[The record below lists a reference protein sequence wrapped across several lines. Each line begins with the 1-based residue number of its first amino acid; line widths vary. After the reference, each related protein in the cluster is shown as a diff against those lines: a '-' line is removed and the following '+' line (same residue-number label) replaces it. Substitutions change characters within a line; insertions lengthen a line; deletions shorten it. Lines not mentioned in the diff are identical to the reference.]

1 MELNLVTSL
10 FLAVM
15 VYLIGAYLVRKIHF
29 LDRYSIPAPVVGGL
43 LFAVF
48 TLIMHSTGLVTI
60 TVETSLQ
67 SLFMIIFFTTVGLG
81 ASFKL
86 IKLGGKLLV
95 IYLLAASFLSVI
107 QNTLGVSL
115 AGLLGIDPLLG
126 LMASSP
132 AMIGGHG
139 GAAAFGETI
148 DGLGVQGATTVG
160 IAAAT
165 LGLIAGGVFGGP
177 VARFMINRHNLKSN
191 EPDFNAAQYEFE
203 NPKEENKFTIN
214 QFFIYLLIITF
225 AMALG
230 TYIGGIFSDL
240 TGVILPD
247 YVGAMFVAIVVR
259 TLLDASQD
267 RVPFDFDTTVN
278 DKIGAVSLGL
288 FLSFALMSIKLWEL
302 ADLALPILLIVSAHV
317 IVIILYTMFIVYRLL
332 GKNYDAVVMIN
343 GMIGSGLGATPTA
356 MANMD
361 AVTSKFG
368 SSKTAY
374 LIVPVVGAFLID
386 IVNIPVIVFFINLF
400 S

>member
-1 MELNLVTSL
+1 MDFLMYFLNDGGWDMELNLVTSL

-15 VYLIGAYLVRKIHF
+15 VYFIVAYLVKKIFF
-29 LDRYSIPAPVVGGL
+29 LDRYSIQAPVVCGL

-48 TLIMHSTGLVTI
+48 TLIMHTSDLVTI
-60 TVETSLQ
+60 TIDTSLQ

-86 IKLGGKLLV
+86 IKLGGKLLI
-95 IYLLAASFLSVI
+95 IYLLAASFLSVL

-115 AGLLGIDPLLG
+115 ASLLGIDPLLG

-177 VARFMINRHNLKSN
+177 VARHMINRHNLKSN
-191 EPDFNAAQYEFE
+191 EPAFDAGEYEVQDVK
-203 NPKEENKFTIN
+203 KESKLTID
-214 QFFIYLLIITF
+214 QFFIYLAIITF
-225 AMALG
+225 TMALG

-240 TGVILPD
+240 SGVILPD

-259 TLLDASQD
+259 TVLDASQGK
-267 RVPFDFDTTVN
+267 VPFDFDTTVN
-278 DKIGAVSLGL
+278 DKIGAVSL
-288 FLSFALMSIKLWEL
+288 
-302 ADLALPILLIVSAHV
+302 
-317 IVIILYTMFIVYRLL
+317 
-332 GKNYDAVVMIN
+332 
-343 GMIGSGLGATPTA
+343 
-356 MANMD
+356 
-361 AVTSKFG
+361 
-368 SSKTAY
+368 
-374 LIVPVVGAFLID
+374 
-386 IVNIPVIVFFINLF
+386 
-400 S
+400 

>member
-1 MELNLVTSL
+1 
-10 FLAVM
+10 
-15 VYLIGAYLVRKIHF
+15 
-29 LDRYSIPAPVVGGL
+29 
-43 LFAVF
+43 
-48 TLIMHSTGLVTI
+48 
-60 TVETSLQ
+60 
-67 SLFMIIFFTTVGLG
+67 
-81 ASFKL
+81 
-86 IKLGGKLLV
+86 
-95 IYLLAASFLSVI
+95 
-107 QNTLGVSL
+107 
-115 AGLLGIDPLLG
+115 
-126 LMASSP
+126 
-132 AMIGGHG
+132 
-139 GAAAFGETI
+139 
-148 DGLGVQGATTVG
+148 
-160 IAAAT
+160 
-165 LGLIAGGVFGGP
+165 
-177 VARFMINRHNLKSN
+177 MINKHNLKSN
-191 EPDFNAAQYEFE
+191 EPKFDAGDYEI
-203 NPKEENKFTIN
+203 PVQKKENKFTID
-214 QFFIYLLIITF
+214 QFFIYLAIITF

-230 TYIGGIFSDL
+230 TYIGSIFSDL

-267 RVPFDFDTTVN
+267 RISFNFDTTVN

-302 ADLALPILLIVSAHV
+302 ADLALPILLIVSVHV
-317 IVIILYTMFIVYRLL
+317 IFIILYTMFIVYRLL